1 MTLVE
6 LTPYG
11 GITVMLPAAIVVGVW
26 LCFCGSRRPAL
37 LWLAT
42 MLSMYVIVG
51 LSKILFKGWGIG
63 LHSLNVAVISGH
75 AMHTCLVLTVVLSLL
90 ARQINPRLRWPA
102 AGLGLIVGW
111 WFAMN
116 CVFPFIHPL
125 QEAIAGAV
133 LGSLAACAFLYSIEG
148 LEIRK
153 IPLTAL
159 VLGLVFM
166 AFNTTTPKHTAEN
179 VLNRIAVT
187 ISGAQRAFKQPEW
200 RQPEVLQQLK
210 PSI

>member
-1 MTLVE
+1 
-6 LTPYG
+6 
-11 GITVMLPAAIVVGVW
+11 
-26 LCFCGSRRPAL
+26 
-37 LWLAT
+37 
-42 MLSMYVIVG
+42 
-51 LSKILFKGWGIG
+51 
-63 LHSLNVAVISGH
+63 
-75 AMHTCLVLTVVLSLL
+75 
-90 ARQINPRLRWPA
+90 
-102 AGLGLIVGW
+102 
-111 WFAMN
+111 MN